1 MNAELL
7 LAHFNRISAAPDA
20 VVRLRKFILDL
31 AVRGKLVEQSPNDET
46 ASTLLKRIRHEKQKA
61 VERGDARKEKPL
73 PRLAT
78 DDLPFSIPTNWCWS
92 QLAEIGFLNPR
103 NVAAESVQSS
113 FVPMASIS
121 AEYGVANAHEVRN
134 WGDIKSGFT
143 HFAEGDVALAKITP
157 CFENGKSTVLRNL
170 SGGIGAGT
178 TELHVIRPIHVSP
191 DFVLIFLK
199 SPYFIGSGIPKMTG
213 TAGQKR
219 VPTDYFAYSPFPL
232 PPETEQ
238 QRIVAKVDELM
249 ALCDGLEVAQR
260 EKETRREQLTAS
272 THHHLNNGGD
282 VDELRHHAQFFIGNL
297 PHLTTRPDQI
307 RQLRKTILKLAV
319 RGLLITQSSSDEP
332 ASALLSHIRH
342 AKVHLNKKGE
352 LKKDKQLWD
361 GLPIDPP
368 YELPTNWIWTR
379 LQDIFEIS
387 RGGSPRPAGDPRY
400 FGGAIPW
407 ITVREITKD
416 GEKYLTSTDGSLTE
430 EGATHSRF
438 IEPNDLLLTN
448 SGATLGV
455 PKISSIK
462 ACMNDGVAVLRQFHS
477 FNLNDFAYVYLHSQT
492 DDFRKINQGMG
503 QPNLN
508 TPIIAGW
515 FFPLPPLAE
524 QHRIVAK
531 VDELMAL
538 CDQLEAR
545 LTTARAEAS
554 RLLESVLHHALQDA
568 SLA

>member
-73 PRLAT
+73 PQLAT

-249 ALCDGLEVAQR
+249 ALCDGLEAAKR
-260 EKETRREQLTAS
+260 EQETRRDQLTAS
-272 THHHLNNGGD
+272 THHHMNNGGD
-282 VDELRHHAQFFIGNL
+282 ADELRGHAQFFISHL
-297 PHLTTRPDQI
+297 PRLTTRPDQVK
-307 RQLRKTILKLAV
+307 QLRQTILDLAV
-319 RGLLITQSSSDEP
+319 RGLLT
-332 ASALLSHIRH
+332 RN
-342 AKVHLNKKGE
+342 VN
-352 LKKDKQLWD
+352 D
-361 GLPIDPP
+361 GAATPPIP
-368 YELPTNWIWTR
+368 
-379 LQDIFEIS
+379 
-387 RGGSPRPAGDPRY
+387 GSPAFEREICFPATWSIQALVEIAAAIVDCPHSTPHWTNEGKICVRTNQFRPGYLDLSDVRFVSESTYIERIDRLKPSESDILYSREGGILGIACRIPPNTELCLGQRMMLIRSGKKTIPAY
-400 FGGAIPW
+400 LELVLNSPLITNLAAAKTTGGAAPRINVA
-407 ITVREITKD
+407 TV
-416 GEKYLTSTDGSLTE
+416 
-430 EGATHSRF
+430 
-438 IEPNDLLLTN
+438 
-448 SGATLGV
+448 
-455 PKISSIK
+455 K
-462 ACMNDGVAVLRQFHS
+462 A
-477 FNLNDFAYVYLHSQT
+477 Y
-492 DDFRKINQGMG
+492 
-503 QPNLN
+503 
-508 TPIIAGW
+508 PI
-515 FFPLPPLAE
+515 PLPPLAE
-524 QHRIVAK
+524 QRCIVAK

-538 CDQLEAR
+538 CDQLETSLA
-545 LTTARAEAS
+545 TAETETS
-554 RLLESVLHHALQDA
+554 RLLESVLHHALQNPA
-568 SLA
+568 LA